1 LFSFFEILFD
11 ISSNLT
17 YIYLLVFFFFFY
29 FFFFF
34 TFFLFSTTQVDRVD
48 HAICST
54 WKEIDL
60 TATTKKSRS
69 WRDYITLGFE
79 NGRFPTLSEMKKKKK
94 HRSRGKKND
103 DEDESFT
110 LTPVSVVVLLFIFL
124 PSHPPLSFLFSLV
137 SLVSLFS
144 LINSLFLMTCVCYV
158 YTNL

>member
-1 LFSFFEILFD
+1 MFSFFEILFD
-11 ISSNLT
+11 ISSNLN
-17 YIYLLVFFFFFY
+17 IYLLVFVFFLLF

-34 TFFLFSTTQVDRVD
+34 TFYLFSTTQVDRVD

-94 HRSRGKKND
+94 T
-103 DEDESFT
+103 SFT
-110 LTPVSVVVLLFIFL
+110 WEEE
-124 PSHPPLSFLFSLV
+124 
-137 SLVSLFS
+137 
-144 LINSLFLMTCVCYV
+144 
-158 YTNL
+158 